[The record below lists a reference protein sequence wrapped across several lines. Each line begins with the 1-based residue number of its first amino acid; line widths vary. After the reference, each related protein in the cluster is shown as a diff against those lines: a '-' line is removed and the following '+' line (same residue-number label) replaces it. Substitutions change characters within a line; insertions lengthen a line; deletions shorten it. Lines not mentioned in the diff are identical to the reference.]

1 MLSEGLYSLITQDPV
16 VGAILGTRKLSDGR
30 KPPTS
35 GVFPMQMPE
44 ADPLPAIVYQEIFG
58 EGTMTQD
65 GPDPLQYSRMQFDVY
80 GENYKSSKTLARAL
94 RQLLEG
100 TTGQLADG
108 TLLFSAERV
117 SEIDT
122 FEETPFVYRTTI
134 DVHISYDDL
143 SGAGQPIQNFQ
154 SPTQPEFAFADNE
167 RPAGAVD
174 GVNKVFTLAHA
185 PNPAGSLEL
194 VLNGQVLTQ
203 GDDYTL
209 AGATITLNVAP
220 EVGAMLRAWYR
231 Y

>member
-1 MLSEGLYSLITQDPV
+1 MLVEGLYSLIVGDPV
-16 VGAILGTRKLSDGR
+16 VSAILNARPFPRGAVK
-30 KPPTS
+30 TS
-35 GVFPMQMPE
+35 GLFPMQMPE
-44 ADPLPAIVYQEIFG
+44 GDPLPAIVYQEIFG

-80 GENYKSSKTLARAL
+80 GENYKSCKALARAL

-100 TTGQLADG
+100 TTGALADG

-122 FEETPFVYRTTI
+122 FEESPFVFRTTLDMRI
-134 DVHISYDDL
+134 AYDDL
-143 SGAGQPIQNFQ
+143 SGVGQPIQNFQ
-154 SPTQPEFAFADNE
+154 PPAAPQFAFADNE
-167 RPAGAVD
+167 TPAGAID
-174 GVNKVFTLAHA
+174 GVNAAFTLAHA

-194 VLNGQVLTQ
+194 ELNGLTQTQ

-209 AGATITLNVAP
+209 AGAAITFATPP
-220 EVGAMLRAWYR
+220 EAGAKMRAWYR